1 MSVSVTVHEIRPPSP
16 IADALRNPL
25 DDLETVRKA
34 ANEKLRIRR
43 LVQVR
48 QQSKELA
55 AKVRQGYQQAK
66 EKELAKIEK
75 TKRDELQ
82 AWKRQQ
88 IRHLQTEYARC
99 VSEVGEAHKAAEAA
113 EECAVWF
120 EEKRAAQQAVA
131 LQRGRQAEETVARE
145 RDRKEAANEAKKKKK
160 YVPSKSIAVQ
170 TAIIPEPE
178 PIPGPSKSHAQE
190 LPTGPTSTLSPFEQ
204 FRLTKGKSSLA
215 KERTVASLTISSDSE
230 DDELC
235 DITGRADKENVPAA
249 GKRYSATDFTSPSAD
264 GQSVPPQ
271 RLKPF
276 TQISDLI
283 QQRRQQRQDDRQPT
297 MSKGPGQRPY
307 GSCGMQKVVQFDD
320 VSEYNTLSFPTSSVM
335 TNDDALHP
343 APRVPETDDELPRK
357 VAPQPKA
364 SNHEKPIVK
373 RGKAALPTEARRTSS
388 CGPTSGSSVSYGAE
402 TKVQYYDHNTR
413 FRKEYDQPIA
423 FVRREER
430 REDERSAMEEANRYE
445 KLQQE
450 LANARSIPIVDRG
463 KPALEKQQIRK
474 DYEKLSHELD
484 HLTREQ
490 NRLKSLAGPS
500 KSHPTEAV
508 IKQKAAARQRKAS
521 EVIENLLRQ
530 RSLVTCPVVRQPHDD
545 SARATVHPA
554 AINVAEGSRIANVSS
569 DSCASIVLGTFER
582 PAIPLP
588 VDKAPGVDIGDAS
601 GLDKITQLK
610 ALLEQLNE
618 QRKLLTVEIDKA
630 TTKVALDAERTAE
643 NGGHRTAVVELEKL
657 KRRQEELNAQQ
668 QLLQQR
674 EREVEALGRELR
686 EKMAIL
692 DRKKRPGD
700 DKEKEV
706 ASKRNTHAKL
716 PTVHVA
722 AKGQKDKIEVE
733 VEQPSTASTVDSGS
747 SSGEVSAISGSEIPV
762 KIIITV
768 NEKPTSKKLKHK
780 KKNKILNKSQKKVS
794 IELESSDPPPA
805 KPTIAE
811 HTKETKTTVKQVTEG
826 DFSLG
831 STSTSS
837 TIYRTLPPKI
847 GQLKI
852 NNLLGELQPERGHS
866 SRPVPGKPKHQ
877 LRKRDT
883 NIAAVPPTTG
893 RHAARPGT
901 NLNPHLM
908 RYIVRLLGMSHQSID
923 QLGVSSSTVSTPN
936 ASVVNVSANRSG
948 GTVVEPTNNDLERS
962 ARLRKFIDDNYNF
975 LQEIDD
981 TLRRHSDQSA
991 NSSSGAERNERST
1004 IEGDRNDTIDP
1015 EVSRV
1020 EDVWMSTLR
1029 RREHAM
1035 RKSNDKKDEG
1045 RDKTDASKPKT
1056 NKKVSEKATTETPMS
1071 LLIPAPISAVA
1082 EQPIVAPIQ
1091 PPRPRSFG
1099 TPIQTRAQ
1107 EPTVKATSLKSIL
1120 KSPKRDPPTR
1130 VAKIIT
1136 PQGHVEV
1143 INLSDHEEQ
1152 EILERYSQLT
1162 ERGSQRIA
1170 ELSQMISQV
1179 REEKRRLIEDSLSSF
1194 EQQESST
1201 KYMDLPPVIGR
1212 PSNMVSSDA
1221 PAAAPVHSPAVP
1233 VAQPILSPPMPSA
1246 ALLDDPVSEEIDNI
1260 ISSKQIGLSKDSGI
1274 AMSRPLT
1281 ASDIRESPSEEGSQ
1295 VKEPPPFEPFLK
1307 DIPKPP
1313 GGECALAWKVS
1324 HAVTRRSQP
1333 APAPPVAI
1341 TRYSPHLEEAPM
1353 HELSTIPEVETPA
1366 AATTKANVSSL
1377 SVSGPDRPS
1386 DGRAEQVLI
1395 EARNKLLTEAAA
1407 EDLSVPDLGY
1417 DRFPVFEEYVRQ
1429 TETEKA
1435 PTNDTVDLRLNV
1447 TGEQTLTNL
1456 LQYRRFAGPAPAF
1469 DITEDHAGSTS
1480 EANGSDG
1487 TLPDVV
1493 AELRKLNIVIK
1504 PFDHSLDDSN
1514 RSTPFSDQASGQQE
1528 PPMQKVPVMNPPP
1541 ASGGSEDPAE
1551 LMELLST
1558 SLGPDL
1564 QRIPGLQWLSSM
1576 LRRHQQRQQ
1585 QHPPGTDN
1593 SSTSSS
1599 MSLVEAV
1606 KDRRQSL
1613 QLQETDGDCGKPLNL
1628 TKFIQREL
1636 LIRTLQPSLSS
1647 SPISHSTLLHS
1658 LLDLSNVTSSGGG
1671 TPSPMGELL
1680 SHTQASD
1687 RNVQR
1692 TSTPVASKSI
1702 TSGTSGHPRGTLTG
1716 GDSAGQEGISNVT
1729 TGGALFSSESRI
1741 SSVHWSSSSGSSEG
1755 KLAISD
1761 VRLERKTQ

>member
-16 IADALRNPL
+16 IADGLRNPL

-75 TKRDELQ
+75 TKRDEVQ
-82 AWKRQQ
+82 VWKRQQ

-113 EECAVWF
+113 EECSVWF

-131 LQRGRQAEETVARE
+131 LQRGRHAEETVARE

-170 TAIIPEPE
+170 TTIAIPEPE

-190 LPTGPTSTLSPFEQ
+190 LATGPTGTLSPFEQ

-215 KERTVASLTISSDSE
+215 KERAVASISSDFE

-235 DITGRADKENVPAA
+235 GITGRADKENVPAG

-297 MSKGPGQRPY
+297 TSKGPY
-307 GSCGMQKVVQFDD
+307 GSGGTQKAVQFDD
-320 VSEYNTLSFPTSSVM
+320 LSEYNTLSFPTSSVM
-335 TNDDALHP
+335 TNDDALRP
-343 APRVPETDDELPRK
+343 TPRVPETDDELPRK

-388 CGPTSGSSVSYGAE
+388 CGPTSGSSVSYGAD

-423 FVRREER
+423 FVRREEH
-430 REDERSAMEEANRYE
+430 REDERNAMEEANRYE

-450 LANARSIPIVDRG
+450 LANARSIPTVDRG

-521 EVIENLLRQ
+521 EAIENLLRH
-530 RSLVTCPVVRQPHDD
+530 RSLVTCPVVRQPQDD
-545 SARATVHPA
+545 SARATAHPA
-554 AINVAEGSRIANVSS
+554 AINVAEGSRNANVSS

-588 VDKAPGVDIGDAS
+588 VDKAPGVDVGDAT

-630 TTKVALDAERTAE
+630 TTKVALDAERTAD
-643 NGGHRTAVVELEKL
+643 NSGHGTAAVVELEKL
-657 KRRQEELNAQQ
+657 KRRQEELTAQQ

-686 EKMAIL
+686 EKMAML

-700 DKEKEV
+700 EKEKERT
-706 ASKRNTHAKL
+706 SKRDTHPKL

-733 VEQPSTASTVDSGS
+733 VEQPSTASTASSGS
-747 SSGEVSAISGSEIPV
+747 SSSCEVSGISGSEIPV

-768 NEKPTSKKLKHK
+768 NEKPSTKKLKHK
-780 KKNKILNKSQKKVS
+780 KKNKMLNKSLKKMS
-794 IELESSDPPPA
+794 IESSDPPPA
-805 KPTIAE
+805 KPTIVEHPKGAE
-811 HTKETKTTVKQVTEG
+811 PTVKQVTEG

-837 TIYRTLPPKI
+837 TVYRSLPPKI

-852 NNLLGELQPERGHS
+852 NHLLEKLQPEHAHS
-866 SRPVPGKPKHQ
+866 SRPVTGKPKHQ

-883 NIAAVPPTTG
+883 NPAAVPLAT
-893 RHAARPGT
+893 ARPGT

-948 GTVVEPTNNDLERS
+948 GTVVAPTSDDLERS

-981 TLRRHSDQSA
+981 TLRRHSDQSVS
-991 NSSSGAERNERST
+991 SSSGAGRNDRST
-1004 IEGDRNDTIDP
+1004 IEGDRNDTIIDP

-1020 EDVWMSTLR
+1020 EDVWMSTLK

-1035 RKSNDKKDEG
+1035 RKGNDRKDET

-1056 NKKVSEKATTETPMS
+1056 KRKVSEKATTETPMTVM
-1071 LLIPAPISAVA
+1071 IPAPIRAVA
-1082 EQPIVAPIQ
+1082 EQPIVAP
-1091 PPRPRSFG
+1091 RSFG
-1099 TPIQTRAQ
+1099 APIQPRAQ
-1107 EPTVKATSLKSIL
+1107 EPNPVKATSLKSIL
-1120 KSPKRDPPTR
+1120 KSPKRDPPAR
-1130 VAKIIT
+1130 LAKIIT

-1201 KYMDLPPVIGR
+1201 KYMDLPPSIGR
-1212 PSNMVSSDA
+1212 PSGTVSSGA
-1221 PAAAPVHSPAVP
+1221 PNQQLAAPVPAPAVP
-1233 VAQPILSPPMPSA
+1233 VTQPIPSPPMPSA
-1246 ALLDDPVSEEIDNI
+1246 VQLDDPVSEEIDNI

-1295 VKEPPPFEPFLK
+1295 AKEPPPFEPFLK

-1313 GGECALAWKVS
+1313 PSLFWEGATALKVP
-1324 HAVTRRSQP
+1324 HGVARRAQP

-1377 SVSGPDRPS
+1377 SASGPDRPP

-1407 EDLSVPDLGY
+1407 EADLSVPNLGY

-1429 TETEKA
+1429 TEQENV
-1435 PTNDTVDLRLNV
+1435 PTNDTADLRLNV
-1447 TGEQTLTNL
+1447 TGERALTNL

-1493 AELRKLNIVIK
+1493 AELRKLNIVMK

-1514 RSTPFSDQASGQQE
+1514 RSTPFSDQASGQQG
-1528 PPMQKVPVMNPPP
+1528 PSTQKVHVINPAP
-1541 ASGGSEDPAE
+1541 ASEGSEVPGE

-1564 QRIPGLQWLSSM
+1564 ERVSGLQWLSSM
-1576 LRRHQQRQQ
+1576 LRRHQQQ
-1585 QHPPGTDN
+1585 QHPHGTDN

-1606 KDRRQSL
+1606 KDRRQGL
-1613 QLQETDGDCGKPLNL
+1613 QPQETDGSCGRPLNL
-1628 TKFIQREL
+1628 SKFIQREL
-1636 LIRTLQPSLSS
+1636 LIRTLQSSLSS
-1647 SPISHSTLLHS
+1647 SPVSHSTLLHS
-1658 LLDLSNVTSSGGG
+1658 LLDLSNVTSSGGR
-1671 TPSPMGELL
+1671 TPSPKGELL

-1702 TSGTSGHPRGTLTG
+1702 TSGTSGHPRGAPTG
-1716 GDSAGQEGISNVT
+1716 GDSAGQEVLSNVT

-1755 KLAISD
+1755 KLAIPD